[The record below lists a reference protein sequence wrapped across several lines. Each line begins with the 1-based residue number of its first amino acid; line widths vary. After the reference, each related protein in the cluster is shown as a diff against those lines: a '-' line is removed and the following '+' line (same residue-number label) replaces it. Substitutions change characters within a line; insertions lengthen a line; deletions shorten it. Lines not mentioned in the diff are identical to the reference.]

1 MFPDITSID
10 TGFLETAK
18 VAPLLYQLCFI
29 APMLILIKVVL
40 FIPALII
47 VLDCGVFESFKF
59 LRKCKLLDSRELVAL
74 FCLGMVLPFL
84 WFFLRITYNPEI
96 TSQYI
101 LRSATAAI
109 SYVLWLIIA
118 VMAVRFVASL
128 HLVYDNQPSSL
139 DFEDSRK

>member
-1 MFPDITSID
+1 
-10 TGFLETAK
+10 
-18 VAPLLYQLCFI
+18 
-29 APMLILIKVVL
+29 MLILIKVVL

-84 WFFLRITYNPEI
+84 WFFLRITYNPET

-118 VMAVRFVASL
+118 VMAIRFVASL
-128 HLVYDNQPSSL
+128 NLVYDNQPSSL